1 MSMSYRYQ
9 KLNSVDK
16 GEFYTAAQFRKP
28 KVEVPVKSIAISCVL
43 TFVGLCLVVVGAL
56 LVSGRIDTAHR
67 DSTWPVL
74 ILGLIT
80 LVPGFY
86 HLRIAVYTYLNYPG
100 FSYEDIPTFN
110 D

>member
-67 DSTWPVL
+67 FKGSK
-74 ILGLIT
+74 I
-80 LVPGFY
+80 
-86 HLRIAVYTYLNYPG
+86 RLNLLL
-100 FSYEDIPTFN
+100 
-110 D
+110 